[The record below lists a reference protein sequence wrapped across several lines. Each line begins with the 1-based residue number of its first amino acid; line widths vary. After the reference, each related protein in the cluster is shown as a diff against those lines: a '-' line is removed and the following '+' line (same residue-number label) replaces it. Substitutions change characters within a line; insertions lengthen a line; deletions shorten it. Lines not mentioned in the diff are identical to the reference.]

1 MLLPHPPQARSRRC
15 PASYIRFR
23 ARGQVHGGAQPEVG
37 GAAMLLA
44 LSRCWAPLSR
54 RPLPLLVPARG
65 RKSRHDPPAKSKA
78 GRLKVP
84 PPVDPAEL
92 LVVSERYRQYR
103 LVLQALRMEF
113 KQEVMRKHREER
125 LDKESGA
132 EAMEE
137 HLKLMAWNSAE
148 NERLRKKREER
159 LRREEE
165 ELQDRKLQGALN
177 RAKLMED
184 FLKQKER
191 EVLQLQE
198 EARNFITPENLDERI
213 KECLDNPRNYNFA
226 IDKEGRVV
234 KRSVPS

>member
-1 MLLPHPPQARSRRC
+1 
-15 PASYIRFR
+15 
-23 ARGQVHGGAQPEVG
+23 
-37 GAAMLLA
+37 MLLA

-78 GRLKVP
+78 GWLKEP
-84 PPVDPAEL
+84 PPVEPAEL

-213 KECLDNPRNYNFA
+213 EECLDNPRNYNFA
-226 IDKEGRVV
+226 IDKEGCIV